1 MWWLKKRR
9 WQSRTPCRCW
19 KRLELA
25 YSLFSDVG
33 LPPSHRH
40 PGRAVTDAGV
50 LAVASLSQPPLQQHE
65 RPASTRHA
73 TSASATSTAAATGAT
88 TARRGKPV
96 RSGSSGGD
104 GVTVDAFVRSLQ
116 PGKDL
121 GDGARSCAG
130 RGSRAG
136 GGMNGGESGRR
147 CWRGQ
152 GLRKVEDGV
161 PHRGRQGG
169 RGRRQ
174 DGWVARGPRGWV
186 HGMNG
191 GEMNGVGGGR

>member
-88 TARRGKPV
+88 TARRGS
-96 RSGSSGGD
+96 RCGAGAAAATGSLWMP
-104 GVTVDAFVRSLQ
+104 SLD
-116 PGKDL
+116 PCSRGRIWEMGRDL
-121 GDGARSCAG
+121 ARGAG
-130 RGSRAG
+130 NQRAG
-136 GGMNGGESGRR
+136 AGNQSNLEAAIPCAIRKKRR
-147 CWRGQ
+147 CHLLPCR
-152 GLRKVEDGV
+152 
-161 PHRGRQGG
+161 
-169 RGRRQ
+169 
-174 DGWVARGPRGWV
+174 ARARIEAAV
-186 HGMNG
+186 R
-191 GEMNGVGGGR
+191 EQ